1 MYLVYWPY
9 SEDYTYTVD
18 DVQYVCKNDLKV
30 PSFSQFETNIS
41 ASHNFQ
47 DEELNMRNMQK
58 SYLSVIQAVTQLDLW
73 KKLGITNSRLKGNT
87 YIFTIYVI
95 NKVPSYLVI
104 LLIFGFPKQ
113 LPVFATTS
121 TFARDPPSLP
131 VAWPLQRMLP
141 EPPLAPSETSRR
153 EL

>member
-9 SEDYTYTVD
+9 SEEYTYTVD

-30 PSFSQFETNIS
+30 PSFSQFETDIS

-73 KKLGITNSRLKGNT
+73 KKLGITNIRLKGNT
-87 YIFTIYVI
+87 YFFTI
-95 NKVPSYLVI
+95 
-104 LLIFGFPKQ
+104 
-113 LPVFATTS
+113 
-121 TFARDPPSLP
+121 
-131 VAWPLQRMLP
+131 
-141 EPPLAPSETSRR
+141 
-153 EL
+153 